1 MNSAL
6 KYFDKIYCINL
17 DHRPDRWAE
26 SVKEFAKEG
35 IEVERFPATYGENRF
50 VAFNT
55 SQKRCLEK
63 SISDGANNPLI
74 LEDDV
79 EFRSA
84 MHLHYAMNELPED
97 WDMIYL
103 GGNIIGVDV
112 IPFRKPIRYSAH
124 LFSVVD
130 CWQTQ
135 SVGYSRKM
143 VEWLVE
149 NFKPD
154 CGYNMDEYLRQ
165 YVLPNFKCFIV
176 APQITLQRR
185 SYSDIWD
192 RDTNFTH
199 LFDEGNK
206 LLV

>member
-1 MNSAL
+1 MDSPL

-17 DHRPDRWAE
+17 DHRVDRWQD
-26 SVKEFAKEG
+26 SLREFTKEG
-35 IEVERFPATYGENRF
+35 IEVERFSATYGESRTI
-50 VAFNT
+50 AFNT
-55 SQKRCLEK
+55 SQKGVLEK
-63 SISDGANNPLI
+63 SLVDGANNPLV

-79 EFRSA
+79 EIRST

-97 WDMIYL
+97 WDIIYL

-143 VEWLVE
+143 VEWLVQ
-149 NFKPD
+149 NFKVD
-154 CGYNMDEYLRQ
+154 CGWIYDEFLRQ
-165 YVLPNFKCFIV
+165 EVLHKFKAFIV
-176 APQITLQRR
+176 APQITLQRK
-185 SYSDIWD
+185 SFSDIWD

-199 LFDEGNK
+199 LFEAGNE
-206 LLV
+206 LLK